1 MYLMLG
7 ISLLLTFS
15 YKLVEMCL
23 RITPISKIGKY
34 TVFVWALFILIDVP
48 FFNDKYIFKMP
59 IQYEQALPIFGFLIL
74 VYIVSSRFSGY
85 NPIGKYNIVNF
96 IITYPIVEEI
106 IFRGLILPNL
116 EQVFVSS
123 ENIQILYMPVTTPVI
138 VSAILFAICH
148 LQYYKLSAQSIRFII
163 NAFLG
168 GILLGAITVMTQ
180 SILFALILHIVFNSF
195 SVIFA
200 KRMSENA
207 VRNS

>member
-7 ISLLLTFS
+7 ISLFLTFS
-15 YKLVEMCL
+15 YKLVDTCV
-23 RITPISKIGKY
+23 RITSPSSKRKY
-34 TVFVWALFILIDVP
+34 TVFVWAMIILISFP
-48 FFNDKYIFKMP
+48 FFNDKYLFKMP
-59 IQYEQALPIFGFLIL
+59 IHYEKALPIFGFLIL

-96 IITYPIVEEI
+96 IITYPIIEEI
-106 IFRGLILPNL
+106 IFRGLILPIL

-123 ENIQILYMPVTTPVI
+123 EIIQILYMSVTTPVI

-148 LQYYKLSAQSIRFII
+148 LLYYKLSAQSIRFII

-200 KRMSENA
+200 KGMSENA
-207 VRNS
+207 IRNS